1 MAGLPRGR
9 LGGIDDLAILRELAP
24 LAGRL
29 LERHTETAKE
39 WFPHEHIPYDR
50 GRTFAAGEAWA
61 EEQADLGGAVIPDA
75 VRSALLVNL
84 LTEDN
89 LPYYFRTIE
98 RMFGADDIWGTWAR
112 RWTAEE
118 GRHSMVIYGYLMVTR
133 AIDPVALERARMHQV
148 SGGQVPEPESVCNGF
163 FYVAMQELATRIAHR
178 NTGTLLNDPAGYD
191 VMMRVAADENR
202 HYLFYRDLSTAA
214 FELDPSKAM
223 IALCDEVVNF
233 EMPGAGIIDFSRH
246 AAAIAKAGIY
256 DLSSHH
262 DQILQPLVL
271 RHWNIENITGLND
284 EAEKARDKII
294 THVAKNGRVAKR
306 LAERRLAA
314 VG

>member
-1 MAGLPRGR
+1 
-9 LGGIDDLAILRELAP
+9 
-24 LAGRL
+24 
-29 LERHTETAKE
+29 
-39 WFPHEHIPYDR
+39 
-50 GRTFAAGEAWA
+50 
-61 EEQADLGGAVIPDA
+61 
-75 VRSALLVNL
+75 
-84 LTEDN
+84 
-89 LPYYFRTIE
+89 
-98 RMFGADDIWGTWAR
+98 
-112 RWTAEE
+112 
-118 GRHSMVIYGYLMVTR
+118 MVIYGYLMVTR
-133 AIDPVALERARMHQV
+133 AIDPVALERHRMHQV
-148 SGGQVPEPESVCNGF
+148 SGGLVPEPESVCNGF

-223 IALCDEVVNF
+223 LALRDEVVNF
-233 EMPGAGIIDFSRH
+233 EMPGAGIIDFARH

-271 RHWNIENITGLND
+271 RHWNIENITGLDD
-284 EAEKARDKII
+284 EAERARDKILSHI
-294 THVAKNGRVAKR
+294 AKNGRVAKR
-306 LAERRLAA
+306 LAERRLAT